1 MKKNAMQRE
10 FKKLKSQINQIEE
23 IAHNSKVG
31 ALIEQESSLRKKIR
45 QLKEKKNAMQREFKK
60 LKSQINQIEE
70 IAHNSKVGALIEQES
85 SLRKKIRQLKE
96 MENEGFKDFSS
107 VNERY
112 EELLEYISKRLLDD
126 YNKKNNTDFD
136 FYQVIRGNYNSFI
149 NSGFMSVLTRQHI
162 PKLIS
167 KEFEENFPDNPKD
180 EYKLARNINRKIYIH
195 LGETNTGKTYTAME
209 RLKVAKNGVYLSPLR
224 ILALENY
231 EKLNSSGVI
240 CNLLTGEEEILKE
253 GASHTSCTIEKVD
266 LKKEYDIAI
275 IDEIQMIDD
284 SQRGAAWTRAL
295 LGLRCNEIHICG
307 ALNAK
312 RVVEKIIE
320 DCNDDY
326 EFKEYKRSIPLEVQ
340 ESNFNYN
347 YAEEGDAIVVFS
359 KKKVL
364 QIAEQ
369 YSDMGIKASII
380 YGDLPPEVRRKQY
393 DMFINKENKVLI
405 TTDAI
410 GMGVNLPIKRIVFLD
425 IQKFDGEEIR
435 YLTSQE
441 VKQVAGR
448 AGRKGNYEVG
458 YVATV
463 RDNQKFIKEKL
474 EEKDKIIKAAVLGPS
489 DAILNIKNLPLNE
502 KLALWA
508 TREDSI
514 DYYRKMDINE
524 YLIIL
529 DSIKKYKLKEEIQW
543 ELLKIPFDIS
553 KDELMN
559 TFLDYVEELFVL
571 KNKVISRPQCF
582 KGNLDEL
589 ECYYQRIN
597 MYYSFCKVF
606 NLEFDFKWIHDE
618 RLKVSEDINEILIR
632 I

>member
-45 QLKEKKNAMQREFKK
+45 L
-60 LKSQINQIEE
+60 
-70 IAHNSKVGALIEQES
+70 
-85 SLRKKIRQLKE
+85 LKE

-107 VNERY
+107 ISERY
-112 EELLEYISKRLLDD
+112 EEVLEYISKRLLDE
-126 YNKKNNTDFD
+126 YNKKNNTDYD

-180 EYKLARNINRKIYIH
+180 EYRLARNIKRKIYIH

-231 EKLNSSGVI
+231 EKLNSNGVL

-253 GASHTSCTIEKVD
+253 GATHTSCTIEKVD
-266 LKKEYDIAI
+266 LKKEYDIAV

-295 LGLRCNEIHICG
+295 LGLRCSEIHICG

-312 RVVEKIIE
+312 RVVEKIIK

-340 ESNFNYN
+340 DSNFNYN
-347 YAEEGDAIVVFS
+347 YAEEGDAIVIFS

-369 YSDMGIKASII
+369 YSEMGIKASII

-393 DMFINKENKVLI
+393 DMFINKVNKVLI

-410 GMGVNLPIKRIVFLD
+410 GMGVNLPIKRIIFLD

-448 AGRKGNYEVG
+448 AGRKGIYEVG

-474 EEKDKIIKAAVLGPS
+474 EEKDKVINSAVLGPS
-489 DAILNIKNLPLNE
+489 EAILNIKNLPLNE

-508 TREDSI
+508 TREESK

-529 DSIKKYKLKEEIQW
+529 ENIKKYKLKEKIQW

-571 KNKVISRPQCF
+571 KNKVITRPQCF
-582 KGNLDEL
+582 RGNLDEL
-589 ECYYQRIN
+589 EYYYQRIN

-606 NLEFDFKWIHDE
+606 NLEFDFKWIHEE